1 MGIDVWPRV
10 GPRELALEFRR
21 WPGAPDGCDAQG
33 QQGQQGQQAEGA
45 RPGVAVAGNLKRP
58 GIGE

>member
-10 GPRELALEFRR
+10 GPREMALEFRR
-21 WPGAPDGCDAQG
+21 WPGAPDGCDA
-33 QQGQQGQQAEGA
+33 QGQQAEGA